1 MGEEVTKN
9 REKGQGPNRP
19 SLSLGRLEGGSVA
32 LRLSAPTGPAFKNIR
47 KIRFAFDKKFV
58 VVFFIITPVFQ
69 HQQCDLFFLSR
80 EEVESLRGAQCSVG
94 VRMMSVV
101 SLLASLL
108 LVTSQAVTAQS
119 QLIGSDDG
127 TNQQSGNRCIDDE
140 QNPQV
145 KNQI

>member
-1 MGEEVTKN
+1 M
-9 REKGQGPNRP
+9 
-19 SLSLGRLEGGSVA
+19 
-32 LRLSAPTGPAFKNIR
+32 
-47 KIRFAFDKKFV
+47 RFV
-58 VVFFIITPVFQ
+58 
-69 HQQCDLFFLSR
+69 FLSR

>member
-1 MGEEVTKN
+1 
-9 REKGQGPNRP
+9 
-19 SLSLGRLEGGSVA
+19 
-32 LRLSAPTGPAFKNIR
+32 
-47 KIRFAFDKKFV
+47 
-58 VVFFIITPVFQ
+58 
-69 HQQCDLFFLSR
+69 
-80 EEVESLRGAQCSVG
+80 

-108 LVTSQAVTAQS
+108 LVTCQAVTG

-145 KNQI
+145 PRCISSLSAFQQFVDEKLCFLLGDNHFLCVLG

>member
-1 MGEEVTKN
+1 
-9 REKGQGPNRP
+9 
-19 SLSLGRLEGGSVA
+19 
-32 LRLSAPTGPAFKNIR
+32 
-47 KIRFAFDKKFV
+47 
-58 VVFFIITPVFQ
+58 
-69 HQQCDLFFLSR
+69 
-80 EEVESLRGAQCSVG
+80 
-94 VRMMSVV
+94 MMSVV

-145 KNQI
+145 KKQI